1 MGAKVSVCA
10 LVVAAATTSSSGSSS
25 DIGSGSS
32 SGSSSTTAGLFYHE
46 SFDDDV
52 LVTGAFT
59 KSMDAKYKGQPL
71 LVKPAVSAIKGLE
84 LDKGLSL
91 SQENRHYGASAK
103 FPTVLD
109 VKGKD
114 LVVQYDL
121 KLEDGLQCGGAYIK
135 LLRATPDLDLT
146 KLNGD
151 TPYTIMFG
159 PDKCAANN
167 KVHFIVQYQ
176 SPVTQKWEEKHFN
189 TTLNIKTDKAN
200 THLYTLVMKQNNDF
214 EIYIDKRLGKKGN
227 LLTHM
232 VPPINPPST
241 VDDPTDSKPDDWV
254 DNDLIDD
261 PDAKKPDDWDED
273 APKMIENPKAQVRC
287 RVVSASH
294 AWTCSYFLCHTPR
307 PHQHH
312 HQHHTHHHHHHH
324 HRRHRH
330 RHHHRHHRHHVQK
343 PKGWSDD
350 APEQIPDPKAEKPAG
365 WDDEEDGEWEAP
377 LVDNP
382 ACEVCVCD
390 LRVLCACPRLSLESH
405 ERKIAVDPVCTE

>member
-294 AWTCSYFLCHTPR
+294 AWTCSYFLCHIPPPPPTSPPTP
-307 PHQHH
+307 
-312 HQHHTHHHHHHH
+312 HTPPPSPSPPPPPPPSPPPPSPSPRAETEGLE
-324 HRRHRH
+324 RRRTGADS
-330 RHHHRHHRHHVQK
+330 R
-343 PKGWSDD
+343 PKGGETCGVGRRGGRRVGG
-350 APEQIPDPKAEKPAG
+350 AAG
-365 WDDEEDGEWEAP
+365 GQP
-377 LVDNP
+377 RVRG
-382 ACEVCVCD
+382 VCV
-390 LRVLCACPRLSLESH
+390 
-405 ERKIAVDPVCTE
+405 